1 MTQDRRKERWSIRNR
16 IVIGACIMSLM
27 GAPALAAKDHP
38 AKNATAKAHATEGR
52 AAKDRPAKKQTAKK
66 QTANDQPAKDR
77 AAKPQPGKG
86 QPAKSQPKEEH
97 PLGDPEALECI
108 RELARTETL
117 VYEKVSA
124 KLLDEPIAE
133 RANELL
139 DEADALC
146 DEGNHRRA
154 NQTLEDVTKLVSKEG
169 RKR

>member
-1 MTQDRRKERWSIRNR
+1 MTQDRRKERWSMRNR

-52 AAKDRPAKKQTAKK
+52 TAKDRPAKKQTAK
-66 QTANDQPAKDR
+66 DQP
-77 AAKPQPGKG
+77 AKPQPGKD
-86 QPAKSQPKEEH
+86 QPSKRQPKEEH
-97 PLGDPEALECI
+97 SLGDPKALECI